1 MGECSGM
8 SLETAAV
15 FQRFA
20 AYVRSRVSSWPDQR
34 RVNRQH
40 PAVGRLIIDGPGPP
54 ITLRPTSEPTLV
66 DPIIR
71 WALIRRSELELV
83 GETQRILLL

>member
-1 MGECSGM
+1 M

-40 PAVGRLIIDGPGPP
+40 PAVGRLMIDGPGPP
-54 ITLRPTSEPTLV
+54 ITLRPTGEPTLV

-71 WALIRRSELELV
+71 WALIRRSEPELV